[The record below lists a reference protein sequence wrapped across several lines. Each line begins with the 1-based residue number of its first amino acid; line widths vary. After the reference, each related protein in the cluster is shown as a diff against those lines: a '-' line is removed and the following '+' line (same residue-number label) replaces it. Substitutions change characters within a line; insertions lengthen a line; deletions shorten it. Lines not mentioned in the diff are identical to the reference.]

1 MAQTPVSHPW
11 HIFACRPPP
20 LRCLV
25 ARRRTC
31 PPPRRRAGSTLA
43 PIRPPAAPLARRSRR
58 AAAAATSYSWWTA
71 HNWKV
76 HLPDDGDKGVA
87 ESMKY
92 IDQIMV
98 YDSVGQKIKNDLYG
112 GNAVVLFAY
121 GLSGSGKVCVTRASS
136 CVRCRARAW
145 VVRATCECD
154 AGEQL

>member
-1 MAQTPVSHPW
+1 LFGGARAHHRVAVPAPSSLLFDH
-11 HIFACRPPP
+11 RP
-20 LRCLV
+20 LV
-25 ARRRTC
+25 
-31 PPPRRRAGSTLA
+31 
-43 PIRPPAAPLARRSRR
+43 ARRSRR
-58 AAAAATSYSWWTA
+58 AAASATSYSWWTA

-98 YDSVGQKIKNDLYG
+98 YDSVGQKIKDDLYG

-121 GLSGSGKVCVTRASS
+121 GLSGSGKVRVTRASS

-145 VVRATCECD
+145 VARATCGCD